1 MFKRSCLAAVLGIA
15 FLAVSAAVPDNAS
28 AATAGFVTESAT
40 PSDPAS
46 AKVEHQRIARGGRGG
61 GRGGGGS
68 RSRGSRPSS
77 SNRGARPSSRPSG
90 GRPSNRPSG
99 GPGRPGA
106 GPGGPGRP
114 GGGLPPSA
122 GRPGGGGNVNI
133 NRNVNVS
140 VKHRG
145 YGWRGARWGAVV
157 FGVTLGTAIIV
168 AANTPPYPPD
178 PSLCWTWNNSA
189 LTSGYW
195 YYCEGP

>member
-1 MFKRSCLAAVLGIA
+1 MFKRSCLAVAIGIA
-15 FLAVSAAVPDNAS
+15 LLAVSAAVPIKAI
-28 AATAGFVTESAT
+28 AATAGYTTEGSN
-40 PSDPAS
+40 PSDTAS
-46 AKVEHQRIARGGRGG
+46 AKVKYQRFARGGRGG
-61 GRGGGGS
+61 GRGGGGA

-99 GPGRPGA
+99 GRPSTGRP
-106 GPGGPGRP
+106 PG
-114 GGGLPPSA
+114 A

-178 PSLCWTWNNSA
+178 PSLCWTWNNAA

-195 YYCEGP
+195 YYCEGL